1 MNPLSRFQGNAWFQ
15 AGRMAYLALF
25 VLTLIAAASW
35 LFSNVRQIEPDK
47 RAVVMRFGAVSR
59 TAGAGLLLAWPEP
72 LEQVDILPAAD
83 RVIEHHV
90 TALLRA
96 ETVPAWTNTGG
107 EKSDAVAGAGYLLTG
122 DAGVVQLDVQVY
134 YVITDPVA
142 FVLQGEHVLPA
153 LDRLTE
159 HAAVAICAS
168 RDLDTILVARPEM
181 VGNGNHIAERRE
193 RLRGDL
199 RQGINQQ
206 LAALSAAGSS
216 AGIEV
221 RRVDVQSSL
230 PPSAV
235 DAFNAVLTAS
245 QQAEQNIASAGNEA
259 ARVHQDA
266 VQSADRALQVSHA
279 KASEQIARASTET
292 ATIVQLADDHSPEL
306 LWRLWRERM
315 PAILTHAGGV
325 TAVDPHDDA
334 HLILPGPDRPSSQ
347 P

>member
-1 MNPLSRFQGNAWFQ
+1 MNPLSRFHGNAWFQ

-25 VLTLIAAASW
+25 AMTLIAAANW
-35 LFSNVRQIEPDK
+35 LFSNVRQIAPDK

-72 LEQVDILPAAD
+72 LEHVEILPAAD

-90 TALLRA
+90 TALLR
-96 ETVPAWTNTGG
+96 ENIVPAWTNTGG
-107 EKSDAVAGAGYLLTG
+107 EKNDAVAGAGYLLTG
-122 DAGVVQLDVQVY
+122 DSGVVQLDVQVY

-153 LDRLTE
+153 LDRLTG

-181 VGNGNHIAERRE
+181 VSNGNSVAERRE

-199 RQGINQQ
+199 RQAINQQ
-206 LAALSAAGSS
+206 LAALTAAGSS
-216 AGIEV
+216 PGIEV

-230 PPSAV
+230 PPAAV

-245 QQAEQNIASAGNEA
+245 QQAEQNIATARNEA
-259 ARVHQDA
+259 AHVHQEV
-266 VQSADRALQVSHA
+266 VQSADRAVQVSHA
-279 KASEQIARASTET
+279 KASEQIARASTDT
-292 ATIVQLADDHSPEL
+292 ATIVQLANDHSPEL

-315 PAILTHAGGV
+315 PGILAHAGSV

>member
-1 MNPLSRFQGNAWFQ
+1 MNTLLRFQGNAWFQ
-15 AGRMAYLALF
+15 AGRVAYLALF
-25 VLTLIAAASW
+25 AMTLIAAADW

-72 LEQVDILPAAD
+72 LEQVAILPAAD

-90 TALLRA
+90 TALLRS
-96 ETVPAWTNTGG
+96 EILPAWTNAGG
-107 EKSDAVAGAGYLLTG
+107 VKSDAVAGAGYLLTG

-134 YVITDPVA
+134 YVISDPVA
-142 FVLQGEHVLPA
+142 FALQGEHVLPA

-181 VGNGNHIAERRE
+181 AGNDSHIAERRE

-199 RQGINQQ
+199 RQGINVQ
-206 LAALSAAGSS
+206 LAALRAAGSS
-216 AGIEV
+216 TGIDV

-230 PPSAV
+230 PPAAV

-245 QQAEQNIASAGNEA
+245 QQAEQDIASASNEA
-259 ARVHQDA
+259 ARIHQTA
-266 VQSADRALQVSHA
+266 VQWSDRALQVSHA
-279 KASEQIARASTET
+279 NASEQIARASTDT
-292 ATIVQLADDHSPEL
+292 ATVQQLANNHDPQL
-306 LWRLWRERM
+306 LWRQWRERM
-315 PAILTHAGGV
+315 PAILAHAGSV
-325 TAVDPHDDA
+325 TAIDPHDDA
-334 HLILPGPDRPSSQ
+334 HLILPGPDRPTSQ